1 MMEDLSFQT
10 GIQIYDVN
18 EKFDFASKEYIL
30 QIQIELNRKKDTYN
44 KTYKKIQD
52 VLAEVGGIIT
62 ALLTIARII
71 LKPI

>member
-1 MMEDLSFQT
+1 MEDLSFQT

-18 EKFDFASKEYIL
+18 KKFDFASKEYIL
-30 QIQIELNRKKDTYN
+30 QIEVDLNTKKDTYN

-52 VLAEVGGIIT
+52 VLAEVGGIIA
-62 ALLTIARII
+62 ALLRIVRII